1 MPQNVDQRF
10 QVSASP
16 NASSVSWA
24 TGAWFVAP
32 PALLTRMSMRPK
44 RSTVPSTIDSTP
56 SRVFTSAA
64 M

>member
-1 MPQNVDQRF
+1 MPQNVAHRF
-10 QVSASP
+10 QTSASS

-24 TGAWFVAP
+24 TGAWFAAP
-32 PALLTRMSMRPK
+32 PALLTMMSMRPK
-44 RSTVPSTIDSTP
+44 RSTVPSMIDSTP